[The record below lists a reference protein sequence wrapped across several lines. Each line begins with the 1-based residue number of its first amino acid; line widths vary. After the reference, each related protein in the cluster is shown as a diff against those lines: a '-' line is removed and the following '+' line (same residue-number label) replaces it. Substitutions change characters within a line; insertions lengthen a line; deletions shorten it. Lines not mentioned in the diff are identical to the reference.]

1 MLGDYEG
8 NWILTWKTYV
18 EKDSRD
24 KMERENKKDTDIK
37 FSRDRMYTKERKVT
51 DKAYEEDVLAVVNV
65 DKDFDIKELYSA
77 ISIIDEK
84 QNLFVFD
91 YKDENRNKPQSI
103 VFITNV
109 NFENINDVQFQ
120 QRYNLQFK
128 KAL

>member
-1 MLGDYEG
+1 
-8 NWILTWKTYV
+8 
-18 EKDSRD
+18 
-24 KMERENKKDTDIK
+24 MERENKKDTDIK

-109 NFENINDVQFQ
+109 NLENINDVQFQ
-120 QRYNLQFK
+120 QRYNLQLK